1 MSRPD
6 SGPAAPELAPLA
18 DAREAA
24 VVAGWI
30 WDEWA
35 RHEPDV
41 DRAANDAVVHAAL
54 QGGPLPYFV
63 VARVDGQPVGCA
75 SILAADL
82 PTRPEL
88 GPWLANVYVLPRW
101 RGRGLGRA
109 LVADAMAHG
118 AAIAARLYLYTFG
131 SIELYERLGWQAI
144 GSDAYTG
151 RPITLM
157 RYDAPHGAPRG

>member
-75 SILAADL
+75 SVLAADL
-82 PTRPEL
+82 PTRPDL
-88 GPWLANVYVLPRW
+88 GPWLANVYVLPAW
-101 RGRGLGRA
+101 RGRGLGAA
-109 LVADAMAHG
+109 LVAQAMAHG
-118 AAIAARLYLYTFG
+118 TGIAERLYLYTFG
-131 SIELYERLGWQAI
+131 ATAMYERLGWRVY
-144 GSDAYTG
+144 DAADYAG
-151 RPITLM
+151 RPIVVM
-157 RYDAPHGAPRG
+157 RYDARGAD